1 MNNENLLEQKKATTR
16 VASGDL
22 LAFPH
27 CGHIPK
33 LSASE
38 TAAWVCCSNLN
49 DPCPGY
55 DTDWTGVPPARIG
68 GACSKEAAIA
78 AWNAFA
84 RQANDQADPRSPVQ

>member
-1 MNNENLLEQKKATTR
+1 MNEPDVTEKEKAPTP
-16 VASGDL
+16 VACSDL
-22 LAFPH
+22 LACPH
-27 CGHIPK
+27 CGQIPNV
-33 LSASE
+33 SASE

-78 AWNAFA
+78 AWNDFA
-84 RQANDQADPRSPVQ
+84 KQANK